1 MFSSHAQQHPPLIAT
16 SSRVI
21 ALLLLSLSLLL
32 KVVLDTAL
40 SGLALSV
47 QLVVVGF
54 ALLVAG
60 NVGNGTDNGAL
71 DAVADAS
78 TKVAELTLGLLLL
91 ALEVLLTAGV
101 LQGLYH
107 VC

>member
-1 MFSSHAQQHPPLIAT
+1 MFSSRAQQHPPLIGT
-16 SSRVI
+16 SNRVI

-32 KVVLDTAL
+32 KVMLDTAL
-40 SGLALSV
+40 SGLALGV
-47 QLVVVGF
+47 QLVVVGL

-60 NVGNGTDNGAL
+60 DVGNGAADGAL
-71 DAVADAS
+71 DAITDAR
-78 TKVAELTLGLLLL
+78 TKVVELTLGLLLL